1 MPAPA
6 GLVLV
11 VHRLPADDP
20 SRPLRLR
27 YLVAGDPAAVRWP
40 RALAAGEEPRR
51 DGLWRHTCFEAF
63 VAAPA
68 GCGSGYVEYNFA
80 PSGAWAIYRFDG
92 YRQGMRS
99 EPAPVAPRIV
109 VTRAAAGTTA
119 IDVAVAWPS
128 AVAAEVAD
136 VAVAGTL
143 TDITSTAASTA
154 AAATAVTT
162 SAAAAATATAT
173 AVTAA
178 AAGPPSATP
187 AAGVPRIR
195 LGLSAVLEAADGS
208 LSYWALHHP
217 SARPDFHNEGGFLLE
232 LEVPG

>member
-6 GLVLV
+6 GLALV

-119 IDVAVAWPS
+119 IDVAAAWPS
-128 AVAAEVAD
+128 DVATEVAD
-136 VAVAGTL
+136 VAVAGTV
-143 TDITSTAASTA
+143 TGVTSTATSTAAV
-154 AAATAVTT
+154 AAT
-162 SAAAAATATAT
+162 TATV
-173 AVTAA
+173 VTAA
-178 AAGPPSATP
+178 AIAAADPPGAVP
-187 AAGVPRIR
+187 PAGVPRIR

>member
-119 IDVAVAWPS
+119 IDVAAAWPS
-128 AVAAEVAD
+128 DVATEVAD
-136 VAVAGTL
+136 VAVAGTV
-143 TDITSTAASTA
+143 TGVTSTATSTAAV
-154 AAATAVTT
+154 AAT
-162 SAAAAATATAT
+162 TATV
-173 AVTAA
+173 VTAA
-178 AAGPPSATP
+178 AIAAADPPGAVP
-187 AAGVPRIR
+187 PAGVPRIR

>member
-51 DGLWRHTCFEAF
+51 DGLGRHTCFEAF

-80 PSGAWAIYRFDG
+80 PSGAWAIICQAVEAERRSSSQLF
-92 YRQGMRS
+92 MRL
-99 EPAPVAPRIV
+99 
-109 VTRAAAGTTA
+109 TA
-119 IDVAVAWPS
+119 RTMYF
-128 AVAAEVAD
+128 
-136 VAVAGTL
+136 G
-143 TDITSTAASTA
+143 
-154 AAATAVTT
+154 
-162 SAAAAATATAT
+162 
-173 AVTAA
+173 
-178 AAGPPSATP
+178 
-187 AAGVPRIR
+187 R
-195 LGLSAVLEAADGS
+195 
-208 LSYWALHHP
+208 
-217 SARPDFHNEGGFLLE
+217 
-232 LEVPG
+232 

>member
-1 MPAPA
+1 MSAPA
-6 GLVLV
+6 GLALA

-27 YLVAGDPAAVRWP
+27 YVVSGDPTAVHWP
-40 RALAAGEEPRR
+40 PALAAGEEPHR

-92 YRQGMRS
+92 YRQGMRP
-99 EPAPVAPRIV
+99 EPAPVAPRII

-128 AVAAEVAD
+128 GIVTEVAD
-136 VAVAGTL
+136 VAGTV
-143 TDITSTAASTA
+143 TGVTSTATSAVA
-154 AAATAVTT
+154 AAD
-162 SAAAAATATAT
+162 
-173 AVTAA
+173 
-178 AAGPPSATP
+178 PPGSGP
-187 AAGVPRIR
+187 AAGVLRVR
-195 LGLSAVLEAADGS
+195 LGLSAVLEGADGS

-217 SARPDFHNEGGFLLE
+217 SARPDFHNEGGFQLE

>member
-6 GLVLV
+6 GLALA

-27 YLVAGDPAAVRWP
+27 YVVADDPAAVRWP
-40 RALAAGEEPRR
+40 PALAAGEEPRR

-68 GCGSGYVEYNFA
+68 GHGSGYVEYNFA

-92 YRQGMRS
+92 YRQGMRP

-119 IDVAVAWPS
+119 IDVAAAWPS
-128 AVAAEVAD
+128 DVATEVAD
-136 VAVAGTL
+136 VAVAVVGTV
-143 TDITSTAASTA
+143 TGATSTATSTAAVAATTA
-154 AAATAVTT
+154 TVVTAAATA
-162 SAAAAATATAT
+162 AADPPGAA
-173 AVTAA
+173 
-178 AAGPPSATP
+178 P
-187 AAGVPRIR
+187 AAGVLRIR
-195 LGLSAVLEAADGS
+195 LGLSSVLEAADGS

-217 SARPDFHNEGGFLLE
+217 SARPDFHNEGGFMLE